1 MDDAVLVRGR
11 GRTRDVRGDAERGA
25 GGEGAV
31 GDDAGEVG
39 PVDELHRVVR
49 VLLESD
55 ADVEHADDAG
65 VADARGDEGLGPELV
80 PRGGA
85 LEDGLLH
92 LHGDPPI
99 EAMLD
104 GLPDDAHAAAAD
116 GADEVVAGDDRLRL
130 IDDLGRRK
138 RGPCQG
144 PSRHGRHLLRTVDAH
159 GHGASVV
166 VLHGW
171 MVARLW

>member
-1 MDDAVLVRGR
+1 
-11 GRTRDVRGDAERGA
+11 
-25 GGEGAV
+25 
-31 GDDAGEVG
+31 
-39 PVDELHRVVR
+39 
-49 VLLESD
+49 VLLESH

-65 VADARGDEGLGPELV
+65 VTDARGDERLCPELV

-92 LHGDPPI
+92 LHGDAAI

-116 GADEVVAGDDRLRL
+116 GADEVVAGDDRLLL
-130 IDDLGRRK
+130 IDEPRRGE

-144 PSRHGRHLLRTVDAH
+144 PSRHGRYLLRTVDAH

-166 VLHGW
+166 VLHEW